1 MMKFTMNHY
10 TRFTTRFLPYLI
22 GFLQVIAS
30 LWIEFINIF
39 ILLSNESVM
48 DVVMN
53 FLALNVILEFDNYY
67 AASL

>member
-1 MMKFTMNHY
+1 MKFCMNHSE
-10 TRFTTRFLPYLI
+10 RFTTKFLPYLI
-22 GFLQVIAS
+22 GLLQVIAS
-30 LWIEFINIF
+30 IWIEGINIF

>member
-1 MMKFTMNHY
+1 MMKFSMNHPE
-10 TRFTTRFLPYLI
+10 RFKTKFLPYFI

-30 LWIEFINIF
+30 LWIEYINIF

>member
-1 MMKFTMNHY
+1 MMKFSMNHSE
-10 TRFTTRFLPYLI
+10 RFTTKSLPYII
-22 GFLQVIAS
+22 GLLQVIAS